1 MFHKLVI
8 PRISLI
14 MFKNDMGLV
23 PQPISQLFTKK
34 NQKTMNTMITIL
46 ETIVLFISQL
56 GEVKQ
61 STDLLAFMELA
72 FGII

>member
-14 MFKNDMGLV
+14 LFENDMRLV
-23 PQPISQLFTKK
+23 PKPISQLFTKK
-34 NQKTMNTMITIL
+34 TLNAIITIL
-46 ETIVLFISQL
+46 DTVVLFISHL

-61 STDLLAFMELA
+61 STDLLAFIELTFA
-72 FGII
+72 II

>member
-34 NQKTMNTMITIL
+34 TKTMNTMITIL
-46 ETIVLFISQL
+46 DTVVLFISQL

>member
-34 NQKTMNTMITIL
+34 QTMNTMITIL
-46 ETIVLFISQL
+46 DTVVLFISQL

-72 FGII
+72 FEII